1 MKSST
6 PDMSAV
12 SKRKRIKDKMVRM
25 REKIGFNKES
35 DSTTESEVT
44 HHY

>member
-25 REKIGFNKES
+25 REKIGFTKES
-35 DSTTESEVT
+35 DSLTESDVT